1 MEVDK
6 RSDESCEVAAAD
18 SEGDSEADYR
28 DRRSPSGCQWTT
40 KLESGYEY
48 DSDQEDSETCL
59 SDYRD
64 RSQWPTNSGYE
75 YESDPEA
82 TCLPDSESYDS
93 VQVDFEDG
101 GNVTGNRLPRQSKR
115 TLPSPASTIQTS
127 SMVSSFFYG
136 EFGNHFCTSCQQR
149 LSYMDSK
156 KPINSGCCLC
166 GKDRCKYFLTCDNT
180 ESEPDCPNTNT
191 FYLCH
196 DCAIPKEVT
205 AMVNQYLNQRTIK
218 ELVHSSESVF
228 QAMTVP
234 SGTNLILYLT
244 SFIDKDV
251 KTSDLS
257 FLEVGGGKCQLSL
270 CASYVFKRIVAI
282 EISKNI
288 TDVVRNCFKELN
300 LFRLVLMN
308 EDVLQIRSFYG
319 KINYNQYIQ

>member
-1 MEVDK
+1 
-6 RSDESCEVAAAD
+6 
-18 SEGDSEADYR
+18 
-28 DRRSPSGCQWTT
+28 
-40 KLESGYEY
+40 
-48 DSDQEDSETCL
+48 
-59 SDYRD
+59 
-64 RSQWPTNSGYE
+64 
-75 YESDPEA
+75 
-82 TCLPDSESYDS
+82 
-93 VQVDFEDG
+93 
-101 GNVTGNRLPRQSKR
+101 
-115 TLPSPASTIQTS
+115 
-127 SMVSSFFYG
+127 
-136 EFGNHFCTSCQQR
+136 
-149 LSYMDSK
+149 
-156 KPINSGCCLC
+156 
-166 GKDRCKYFLTCDNT
+166 
-180 ESEPDCPNTNT
+180 
-191 FYLCH
+191 LCH

-205 AMVNQYLNQRTIK
+205 DMVNQYLNQRTIK

-234 SGTNLILYLT
+234 SGYNLILYLT